1 MRAARRKATGD
12 AAQRPGLLRE
22 RGFRLY
28 WTAQSVSLVGDEIN
42 ILAIPLAA
50 VVLLDAGAAEMGWLT
65 AVALL
70 PSLLLSIPGGAW
82 ADRRAD
88 RRRAMIVAD
97 VGRFAAVASVPLAY
111 AFGALTMAHLYVT
124 EFVVGALTVLFRVCQ
139 HHVYASLLPAE
150 RYVDGNALL
159 SGSRSTAAVAGPGT
173 GGMLVQVLSAPFA
186 LLLDA
191 LTYLVSAVCLGRI
204 RTQEAPPAPRARGGL
219 AAGLR
224 WVTAHRTPGLL
235 LAGVS
240 MLSLSHT
247 FLMTLFILYG
257 TTELGLNPGAIG
269 AVVAALGLG
278 GLAGAWAAP
287 RVVRRIGLG
296 PAVVA
301 GFLGFSLPLLLV
313 PLADGPMPLVI
324 TTLVAAQLGAG
335 CGVAV
340 LDISTNSYLIAV
352 IPETLR
358 SRVMGVV
365 QTANFGVR
373 PIGAV
378 LAGTLGTVLG
388 LRPTLWIGTASAVLS
403 VLWVVASDVRHIREL
418 PEHADLPEDPE
429 HADLP
434 ENTAVTS

>member
-1 MRAARRKATGD
+1 MRAARRREATGN
-12 AAQRPGLLRE
+12 APPRRGLLRD
-22 RGFRLY
+22 RGFGLY
-28 WTAQSVSLVGDEIN
+28 WTAQSVSLLGDEIN
-42 ILAIPLAA
+42 VLAIPLAA

-82 ADRRAD
+82 ADRQTN

-97 VGRFAAVASVPLAY
+97 VGRFIAVASVPLAY
-111 AFGALTMAHLYVT
+111 AFGTLTLAHLYVT

-139 HHVYASLLPAE
+139 HHVYASVVATD

-159 SGSRSTAAVAGPGT
+159 SASRSTAAVGGPST
-173 GGMLVQVLSAPFA
+173 GGALIQVLSAPFA
-186 LLLDA
+186 LLMDA
-191 LTYLVSAVCLGRI
+191 LTYLVSAACLGRI
-204 RTQEAPPAPRARGGL
+204 RTQEAPPAPPARGGL

-224 WVTAHRTPGLL
+224 WVTANRTPGLL

-240 MLSLSHT
+240 MLSLCHT
-247 FLMTLFILYG
+247 FLMTLFVLYG
-257 TTELGLNPGAIG
+257 TTELGLGPGALG

-296 PAVVA
+296 PAVIA

-313 PLADGPMPLVI
+313 PLADGPAPLVI
-324 TTLVAAQLGAG
+324 TALGAAQFGAG

-340 LDISTNSYLIAV
+340 LDVSTNSYLIAV
-352 IPETLR
+352 IPQTLR

-403 VLWVVASDVRHIREL
+403 VLWVAASGIRHIREL
-418 PEHADLPEDPE
+418 PESTVA
-429 HADLP
+429 
-434 ENTAVTS
+434 TS